1 VRDVVRHD
9 LETLVSWLG
18 EREGTWLHERAQG
31 VDRAS
36 VEPNREAKSVSRDET
51 FATDLDDDAALAA
64 RLLSLADR
72 ASADVRE
79 AGLVARTVTV
89 KLRDADFTTRQAS
102 RTLADAVQSDRAVYA
117 VARELLTRLRAARRV
132 PARLL
137 GVALSQLVRTD
148 GEGQLSLLE
157 APSNPLETE
166 RDRVISRMIDEV
178 REKFGPDAL
187 GRGGARQR

>member
-1 VRDVVRHD
+1 
-9 LETLVSWLG
+9 
-18 EREGTWLHERAQG
+18 REGTWLYDRAQG

-117 VARELLTRLRAARRV
+117 VAHELLTRLRAARRV

-137 GVALSQLVRTD
+137 GVALSQLVRA
-148 GEGQLSLLE
+148 GREGQLSLLE
-157 APSNPLETE
+157 SAGNTLETD
-166 RDRVISRMIDEV
+166 RDRVMSRVIVVV
-178 REKFGPDAL
+178 REIFGPDAL
-187 GRGGARQR
+187 GRSGAQR